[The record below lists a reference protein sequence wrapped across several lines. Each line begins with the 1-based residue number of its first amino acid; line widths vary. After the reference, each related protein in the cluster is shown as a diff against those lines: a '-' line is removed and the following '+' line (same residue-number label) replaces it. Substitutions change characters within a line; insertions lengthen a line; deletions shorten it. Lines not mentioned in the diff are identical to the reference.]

1 MLKNLPLT
9 RHSVCTILS
18 AFASVS
24 TTLPSNL
31 PPDPFLGASESPT
44 TLLEASAKVPRPT
57 EKKEKNMFQKELIVN
72 IIELLIVI

>member
-1 MLKNLPLT
+1 MRVTLYGYILKNLPLT

-18 AFASVS
+18 AFASVR

-31 PPDPFLGASESPT
+31 PPDPFLGESESPT

-57 EKKEKNMFQKELIVN
+57 RKKKICFKKN
-72 IIELLIVI
+72 